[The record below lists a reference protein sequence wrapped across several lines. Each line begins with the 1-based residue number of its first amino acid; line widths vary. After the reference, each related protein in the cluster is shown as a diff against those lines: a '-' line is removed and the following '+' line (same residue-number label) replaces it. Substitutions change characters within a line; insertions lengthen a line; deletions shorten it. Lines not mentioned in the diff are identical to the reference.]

1 MAGHQHIRAG
11 SALGPAEDEV
21 RLDVRGLEVRL
32 GRTGPDVISE
42 VSFTVEAGQ
51 VLGLVGESGSG
62 KTTVVLALLGHARR
76 GLRISS
82 GEVRVDGVDRKP
94 EEAAL
99 VDDLGLTGGTTV

>member
-1 MAGHQHIRAG
+1 MAGHEHIPAD
-11 SALGPAEDEV
+11 SASGPPQARS

-32 GRTGPDVISE
+32 GRTGPDVVSD

-76 GLRISS
+76 GLSISS
-82 GEVRVDGVDRKP
+82 GEVRVDGVDLLRLP
-94 EEAAL
+94 AAQL
-99 VDDLGLTGGTTV
+99 RAVR